1 MTEKNKATGS
11 EHGPLFEEMRAS
23 IRKNATGER
32 QATLLARVDRL
43 EKSSHDTSFRQH
55 VKALV
60 EEAEEEVAE
69 LAPFMSRLS
78 SLLP

>member
-1 MTEKNKATGS
+1 MTANDKSPAD
-11 EHGPLFEEMRAS
+11 HGPLFEEMRAS
-23 IRKNATGER
+23 IRKTATGER
-32 QATLLARVDRL
+32 QAKLLARVDRL

-55 VKALV
+55 VKTLV

>member
-1 MTEKNKATGS
+1 MAENDKSKTD
-11 EHGPLFEEMRAS
+11 HGPLFEEMRAS

-32 QATLLARVDRL
+32 QAKLLARVDRL
-43 EKSSHDTSFRQH
+43 EKSSHASSFREH
-55 VKALV
+55 VQALV
-60 EEAEEEVAE
+60 DEVEEEAAE

>member
-1 MTEKNKATGS
+1 MAENDKSKTD
-11 EHGPLFEEMRAS
+11 HGPLFEEMRAS

-32 QATLLARVDRL
+32 QETLLARVDRL
-43 EKSSHDTSFRQH
+43 EKSSHAGSLREH

>member
-1 MTEKNKATGS
+1 MTEQ

-23 IRKNATGER
+23 IRKSTTGER

-43 EKSSHDTSFRQH
+43 EKSSHDMSFREH

-60 EEAEEEVAE
+60 DEAEEEVAE